1 MGMNFSRPFGTWLI
15 RALLPTLKRWAIVVQ
30 SLRDGIRDVY
40 PIGYNQASLKP
51 MPRWFRHSVVTL
63 SSRTPP
69 GATWRLFEANR
80 TGIGTAS
87 EDRRRQGEDG
97 GALEGGDRDDDGLDC
112 ATVAD
117 GCPHTVA
124 NCLKK

>member
-40 PIGYNQASLKP
+40 PIGYNQASVKP

-63 SSRTPP
+63 SSRT
-69 GATWRLFEANR
+69 
-80 TGIGTAS
+80 
-87 EDRRRQGEDG
+87 RQLGW
-97 GALEGGDRDDDGLDC
+97 ALGVL
-112 ATVAD
+112 A
-117 GCPHTVA
+117 
-124 NCLKK
+124 